1 MADDPMDSR
10 KIKWA
15 EMVPEVTFGTFP
27 TNPAMQPLPGV
38 LLEFNLKSS
47 PVLDEYNCL
56 KGAAETDPLS
66 CGVATKTTETI
77 EWDFKVKCTDAY
89 GMLPQALL
97 AATSSTYTPGN
108 TMLPF
113 SIGLMA
119 GSQFCTLLGNVIT
132 EWVLE
137 IPDNEKAAE
146 LSVSGMAVSKS
157 AWGADYKGSGSHAT
171 AVSSADVLTMA
182 SLSAFTYDS
191 VALSASDIMA
201 PSLKFGVKNKVEP
214 VIDASSSR
222 TSKIG
227 NWSFGPR
234 EYILE
239 LDATFL
245 DDMGLQDDILAAAD
259 HTMAYTLDGKT
270 WTWSGIKWANGGDI
284 TLNPEDVIGTTL
296 QAAGGAARLSIA

>member
-15 EMVPEVTFGTFP
+15 EWIPETTFGTLP
-27 TNPAMQPLPGV
+27 TNPAMQALPGV

-56 KGAAETDPLS
+56 KGATDTDPLS
-66 CGVATKTTETI
+66 CGVATKTTEKI

-97 AATSSTYTPGN
+97 AATTSTFTPGN

-119 GSQFCTLLGNVIT
+119 GSQYCTLLGNVIT
-132 EWVLE
+132 EWVLD

-157 AWGADYKGSGSHAT
+157 AWGADYKGTGSHAA

-245 DDMGLQDDILAAAD
+245 DDMGLQDDILAAAN

-270 WTWSGIKWANGGDI
+270 CTWSGIKWANSGDI

>member
-27 TNPAMQPLPGV
+27 TNPAMAPLPGV

-66 CGVATKTTETI
+66 CGVATKTTEVI
-77 EWDFKVKCTDAY
+77 EWDFKVKCTDVV
-89 GMLPQALL
+89 GLLPQALL

-113 SIGLMA
+113 SLGLVA
-119 GSQFCTLLGNVIT
+119 GSQFCNLLGNVIT

-137 IPDNEKAAE
+137 IPDNETAAE

-157 AWGADYKGSGSHAT
+157 AWGADYKGTGSHAT
-171 AVSSADVLTMA
+171 AVSEADVLTMG
-182 SLSAFTYDS
+182 SLSAFTYDGT
-191 VALSASDIMA
+191 AWSASDVMV
-201 PSLKFGVKNKVEP
+201 PSLKFGVKNDVKP
-214 VIDASSSR
+214 VVDASSSR

-239 LDATFL
+239 ADATFL
-245 DDMGLQDDILAAAD
+245 DDMGLQDDILTAAA
-259 HTMAYTLDGKT
+259 HTMSFTLDGKT
-270 WTWSGIKWANGGDI
+270 FAWTGLKWANGGDI
-284 TLNPEDVIGTTL
+284 TLNPEDVIGTSL
-296 QAAGGAARLSIA
+296 KAAGGAARVAIT